1 MQANSIVKSPP
12 PTATNGSL
20 NMSAVMEGMAQL
32 QDGLRKITL
41 AGCLTPLPRSLSS
54 GLCLLILSVPEHE
67 ITVMDGEEK
76 NTFAFAIDGI
86 PVRNGWPE

>member
-1 MQANSIVKSPP
+1 MQANLTDQNPP
-12 PTATNGSL
+12 LTATNGQV

-41 AGCLTPLPRSLSS
+41 AGCLTPAPRSLSN
-54 GLCLLILSVPEHE
+54 GLCLVVISVPDHN
-67 ITVMDGEEK
+67 IVVMDGEEK

-86 PVRNGWPE
+86 PVRQGWPE